1 MSFCGLQQRLV
12 AETISAKMKIFLYCY
27 LCTAQKLS
35 FQKVANCFFLRSG
48 FFFSV
53 DRVENKTLALHK
65 VTRSQMG
72 SYLCIATNGYPPAV
86 SKKVQLKVNCKFFWN
101 WIFAP
106 KMMIYFSSTRYYGR
120 GESYYSTTQWRCK
133 LGMYFRIS
141 PSRSN
146 LVGKIDWRNHFTEWQ
161 VHRGWLHFERF
172 YR

>member
-1 MSFCGLQQRLV
+1 MYFSSNYFTSYNLYKIDLNFSIVSKVCRAFFLLKNENVSGRCIVRFHHRRKKCLFVGCNQRLV
-12 AETISAKMKIFLYCY
+12 AETISAKMKIFLHCY

-86 SKKVQLKVNCKFFWN
+86 SKKVQLKVNCKFFSE
-101 WIFAP
+101 FE
-106 KMMIYFSSTRYYGR
+106 FSRL
-120 GESYYSTTQWRCK
+120 K
-133 LGMYFRIS
+133 
-141 PSRSN
+141 
-146 LVGKIDWRNHFTEWQ
+146 
-161 VHRGWLHFERF
+161 
-172 YR
+172 